1 MIDIDIEPCNRE
13 ILAALQ
19 DKINTKTKP
28 IGALGVL
35 ESIAHQ
41 TGLIQNTLNP
51 ALEKPHIVVFAA
63 DHGIAAEGVSAYPQE
78 VTAQM
83 VHNFLTGGAA
93 INVFCRQHN
102 IQLSIVDAGVKG
114 ELPEHPQLINKKIG
128 DGTVSFLSGKAMTAE
143 ECSKAL
149 LSGMDITDK
158 ISASGCNVI
167 GFGEMGIGN
176 TSSASLLV
184 SLYCG
189 LPLQQCVGKG
199 TGLDDLRRQEK
210 LKILQRALEFQQL
223 TADSHPLE
231 VLATFGGFEIAMMA
245 GAMLKA
251 AEKGMIILVDG
262 FIASAAFLAAH
273 ALQPVI
279 LDYSIFCHLSE
290 EQGHIKILEH
300 LQVKPLLQLNMRL
313 GEGTGVAVA
322 YPIIQSAVNF
332 LNEMASF
339 SEAKVSQEIKAK
351 S

>member
-1 MIDIDIEPCNRE
+1 MIDIDVKPCDQK

-28 IGALGVL
+28 VGALGLL
-35 ESIAHQ
+35 ESIALQ
-41 TGLIQNTLNP
+41 AGLIQNTLNP
-51 ALEKPHIVVFAA
+51 VLEKPHIVVFAA

-102 IQLSIVDAGVKG
+102 LQLSIVDAGVKG
-114 ELPEHPQLINKKIG
+114 DLPGHRQLINKKIG
-128 DGTVSFLSGKAMTAE
+128 DGTVSFLSDKAMTAE
-143 ECSKAL
+143 ACRRAL
-149 LSGMDITDK
+149 MSGMDVVDT
-158 ISASGCNVI
+158 ISVSGCNVV

-176 TSSASLLV
+176 TSSASLLA

-189 LPLQQCVGKG
+189 LPLEKCVGKG
-199 TGLDDLRRQEK
+199 TGLDDQRRQEK
-210 LKILQRALEFQQL
+210 LKILQRALEFHQL
-223 TADSHPLE
+223 AADTHPLE

-273 ALQPVI
+273 ALKPAI
-279 LDYSIFCHLSE
+279 LDYSFFCHLSE

-300 LQVKPLLQLNMRL
+300 LQVKPILQLNMRL